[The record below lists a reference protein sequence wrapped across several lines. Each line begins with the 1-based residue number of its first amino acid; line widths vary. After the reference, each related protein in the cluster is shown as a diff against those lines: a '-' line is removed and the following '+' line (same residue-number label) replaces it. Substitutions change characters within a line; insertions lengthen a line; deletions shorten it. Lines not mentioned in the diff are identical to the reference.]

1 MAKYWIMPHDMDK
14 IAAYNQQLAFQVELY
29 KNYDVAHPEINV
41 HYDNT
46 KELRGAVIYI
56 GEFRYLVSYPSEVG
70 FVVKRDWSASNEI
83 DPVLRHGVTM
93 MM

>member
-14 IAAYNQQLAFQVELY
+14 ITAYNAHLASQLELY
-29 KNYDVAHPEINV
+29 KNYDVSNPEINV

-56 GEFRYLVSYPSEVG
+56 NEIRYLSSYPQ
-70 FVVKRDWSASNEI
+70 RMA
-83 DPVLRHGVTM
+83 L
-93 MM
+93 